1 MKLLNIFVI
10 YLYVFPL
17 AASAAEHLKPHL
29 ENSVQPHMSSEV
41 VPSRGGTA
49 QFSPLIERY
58 ILDELRSIRIDQE
71 RLRVEALRD
80 ITDREL
86 NLAEEAM
93 SYSTNT
99 VTFFFYVFAIVG
111 GALTLIGWRSFND
124 LKNHVRRLA
133 DREVARLSEEYE
145 QRLTSLETELSVKG
159 KIIRENQEQIEKT
172 QLVHALWLRANQAP
186 DPRTKIAFYDQIL
199 EITPN
204 DYETI
209 AYKADA
215 ALQLRDLEWALSLCN
230 RILEENPENAL
241 AYYFRACAYA
251 GLENYDIALA
261 DLREAIALSSGLIK
275 QAESEEDF
283 QNMFGLAE
291 FQELIGG
298 SIQKDPEANV

>member
-1 MKLLNIFVI
+1 MKNFWRAVI
-10 YLYVFPL
+10 CLSCLWGGVINP
-17 AASAAEHLKPHL
+17 AQAQEQAGEASTKATAIPSASAGP
-29 ENSVQPHMSSEV
+29 MS
-41 VPSRGGTA
+41 G
-49 QFSPLIERY
+49 LIERY
-58 ILDELRSIRIDQE
+58 ILDELKAIRIDQE
-71 RLRVEALRD
+71 RLRVEALRE
-80 ITDREL
+80 ISNREL

-145 QRLTSLETELSVKG
+145 QRLTALEIELNEKS
-159 KIIRENQEQIEKT
+159 KIISKNQEDIEITQQI
-172 QLVHALWLRANQAP
+172 HALWLQANQAP

-230 RILEENPENAL
+230 RILEENPDNAL
-241 AYYFRACAYA
+241 AYYFRACAYS
-251 GLENYDIALA
+251 GLENYDIALE
-261 DLREAIALSSGLIK
+261 DLRNAITLSSGLIK

-283 QNMFGLAE
+283 QNMFEMVE

-298 SIQKDPEANV
+298 QLRAE

>member
-1 MKLLNIFVI
+1 MKSFWHVAICLSCLC
-10 YLYVFPL
+10 
-17 AASAAEHLKPHL
+17 
-29 ENSVQPHMSSEV
+29 
-41 VPSRGGTA
+41 GGTA
-49 QFSPLIERY
+49 MAQERAVEAAPTVTVREPAPLSTAGPMSALIERY
-58 ILDELRSIRIDQE
+58 ILDELKAIRIAHE
-71 RLRVEALRD
+71 RLRVEALRE
-80 ITDREL
+80 ISNREL

-145 QRLTSLETELSVKG
+145 QRLTALEIELNEKS
-159 KIIRENQEQIEKT
+159 KIISKNQEDIEITQQI
-172 QLVHALWLRANQAP
+172 HALWLQANQAP

-230 RILEENPENAL
+230 RILEENPDNAL
-241 AYYFRACAYA
+241 AYYFRACAYS
-251 GLENYDIALA
+251 GLENYDIALE
-261 DLREAIALSSGLIK
+261 DLRNAITLSSGLIK

-283 QNMFGLAE
+283 QNMFEMPE

-298 SIQKDPEANV
+298 QLRIEKETD